1 MLSHAIVLGPQRR
14 DPIVREAI
22 EDLVSDQNSPVAVI
36 TAGWEE
42 REDEDEE
49 LREHVG
55 RPVVNLKVW
64 ARVESIFEQDKELRE
79 AVRERHVTWR
89 RVQEIYRLRLQGL
102 LGSTKELLRRGDGD
116 ELFAAQEQDSWEL
129 VRGLDAQHMAR
140 VENLHADFAERIKPA
155 ERETV
160 QKERREL
167 EKQLADVSCL
177 LVAGGHVG
185 VLLHRMQLF
194 DVCSLWGDR
203 PTIAWSAGAMALSE
217 RVVLFH
223 DEPPQGSSYAE
234 VMESGFGLLP
244 DFVAL
249 PHARHRLKTDDSVRV
264 RMLSRRFQPAHC
276 ALLDYRS
283 RFDCINGKWT
293 AHANSSQLSQQGLVE
308 EGIAEEST
316 Q

>member
-1 MLSHAIVLGPQRR
+1 MLSSAIVLGPQRR

-22 EDLVSDQNSPVAVI
+22 EDLVSDQTSPVAVI

-49 LREHVG
+49 LREHVK
-55 RPVVNLKVW
+55 RPVINLKIW
-64 ARVESIFEQDKELRE
+64 ARVESLFKRDKELRE
-79 AVRERHVTWR
+79 AVRERHVLWR
-89 RVQEIYRLRLQGL
+89 RVQEIYRLRLEGL
-102 LGSTKELLRRGDGD
+102 MGSTKELLRRGDGD
-116 ELFAAQEQDSWEL
+116 PLFAAGEQDSWEL

-140 VENLHADFAERIKPA
+140 VAQIHAGFDERIKPA

-194 DVCSLWGDR
+194 DLCSLWGDR

-223 DEPPQGSSYAE
+223 DDPPQGSSYAE
-234 VMESGFGLLP
+234 VMEAGFGLLP

-249 PHARHRLKTDDSVRV
+249 PHARHRLQTDDSVRV
-264 RMLSRRFQPAHC
+264 RMLSRRFQPACC

-283 RFDCINGKWT
+283 RFDWINGKWT
-293 AHANSSQLSQQGLVE
+293 AHANSRQLSQAGLVE
-308 EGIAEEST
+308 EVVR
-316 Q
+316 

>member
-1 MLSHAIVLGPQRR
+1 MLSSAIVLGPQRR

-22 EDLVSDQNSPVAVI
+22 EDLVTDPGSPVAVI

-49 LREHVG
+49 LREHVH
-55 RPVVNLKVW
+55 RPLINLGLW
-64 ARVESIFEQDKELRE
+64 ARVERLFEQDPELRE
-79 AVRERHVTWR
+79 AVRERHRVWVK
-89 RVQEIYRLRLQGL
+89 VQEIYRMRLAGL
-102 LGSTKELLRRGDGD
+102 LRSTRELLRRGDGD
-116 ELFAAQEQDSWEL
+116 PLFAAEEQDSWEL

-140 VENLHADFAERIKPA
+140 VEALHADFNARIKPA

-160 QKERREL
+160 QRQRHEI
-167 EKQLADVSCL
+167 EKQLAQVSCL

-223 DEPPQGSSYAE
+223 DDASQGRSFAE
-234 VMESGFGLLP
+234 VMEAGFGLLP
-244 DFVAL
+244 GLVAL

-264 RMLSRRFQPAHC
+264 RMLARRFQPARC
-276 ALLDYRS
+276 ALLDYRA
-283 RFDCINGKWT
+283 RFDWRNGQWT
-293 AHANSSQLSQQGLVE
+293 PYANARELTQGGLVE
-308 EGIAEEST
+308 EQAK
-316 Q
+316 